1 MDAQQ
6 LICAQRRTVRL
17 DGLGDGAN
25 LVDLEQQAVARLLL
39 DGGLNS
45 QRVCDGQVITDNLDT
60 ALLRDVSPRLPVV
73 LVEGVLDRHDR
84 ILLDVAEVEVRKLD
98 AGNPFRWVRV
108 RVLEVKVV
116 LALLVEL
123 RRSDIECDL
132 DLALIASL
140 LDSLGEELEGFL
152 STRDVGCETT
162 LVTNVCRWSYSPCK
176 LWEL

>member
-1 MDAQQ
+1 M
-6 LICAQRRTVRL
+6 
-17 DGLGDGAN
+17 
-25 LVDLEQQAVARLLL
+25 
-39 DGGLNS
+39 
-45 QRVCDGQVITDNLDT
+45 
-60 ALLRDVSPRLPVV
+60 SPRLPVV
-73 LVEGVLDRHDR
+73 LVERIFNGNNRVFLDEAQVD
-84 ILLDVAEVEVRKLD
+84 IGEFLAS
-98 AGNPFRWVRV
+98 NPFGGVGV
-108 RVLEVKVV
+108 RVLEVEVV

-176 LWEL
+176 HWEL